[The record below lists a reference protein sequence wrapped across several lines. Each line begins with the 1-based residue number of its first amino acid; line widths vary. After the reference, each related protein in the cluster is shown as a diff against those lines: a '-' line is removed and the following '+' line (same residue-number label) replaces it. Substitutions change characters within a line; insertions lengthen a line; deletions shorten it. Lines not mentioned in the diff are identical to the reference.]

1 MGNSTEKYEL
11 TIVVPIYNE
20 KDNMERLEAE
30 LRSYVERSSI
40 KTCVLLVDDGSTDG
54 STEAVKQI
62 CERDDRFF
70 YISFEKNRGLSAAI
84 KAGFDTAWSPYVGYI
99 DADMQTTAED
109 FELLIPH
116 IKQYELVMGIRAG
129 RKDSFVKRMSS
140 KIANSFRRSMTGDTA
155 IDTGCPLK
163 IMHTD
168 IAKKLPFF
176 TGMHRFLPAL
186 VLLENGRMMQV
197 VVRHFP
203 RTAGTAKYNLRNR
216 LIAPLVDCFGYRW
229 MKKRYI
235 KYSIGSQ
242 KL

>member
-20 KDNMERLEAE
+20 KENMERLEAE
-30 LRSYVERSSI
+30 LRSYVDRSSI
-40 KTCVLLVDDGSTDG
+40 KTCVLLVDDGSSDG
-54 STEAVKQI
+54 STQAVKQI

-70 YISFEKNRGLSAAI
+70 YISFDNNRGLSAAI
-84 KAGFDTAWSPYVGYI
+84 KAGFDTVCSPYVGYI

-140 KIANSFRRSMTGDTA
+140 KIANSFRRSMTGDKA

-186 VLLENGRMMQV
+186 ILLENGRMMQV

-203 RTAGTAKYNLRNR
+203 RVAGTAKYNLRNR